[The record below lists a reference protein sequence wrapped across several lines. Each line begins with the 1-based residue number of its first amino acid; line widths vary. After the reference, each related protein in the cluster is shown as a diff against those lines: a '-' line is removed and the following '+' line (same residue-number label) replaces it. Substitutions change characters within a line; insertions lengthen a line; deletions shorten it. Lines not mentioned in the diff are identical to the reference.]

1 MTIGCCASGRHHLQC
16 YKAPQCYSPFIID
29 IWLSI
34 EHSSDLYHW
43 IKIMSQWINTDGFD
57 DVFQAT
63 KIHQTSYK
71 SRWRSTFESQL
82 SIRAIE
88 YLKLSAVIQISIWP
102 GERHCAVSQNTHTH
116 TRTAPVICIIQQNL
130 NDRSL
135 FQCVVVLRP
144 SNHSNAVYGVRSPA
158 RPYLYIIMFE
168 RSSFHPCWLPC
179 AMRPRH
185 LSSTLHSKIVHSIT
199 SCHVYAIREDESV
212 PFAINHASK
221 SWRRDGRLAGRAG
234 SMALGRGSSNSM
246 QLAVLFDLC
255 IV

>member
-1 MTIGCCASGRHHLQC
+1 MTIDCCASGRHHLQC

-116 TRTAPVICIIQQNL
+116 TNSTCHLHNTTKSERPLAVSMYSCASSFQPLQYRMW
-130 NDRSL
+130 RSL
-135 FQCVVVLRP
+135 
-144 SNHSNAVYGVRSPA
+144 ARSPIFIHYYVWA
-158 RPYLYIIMFE
+158 FE
-168 RSSFHPCWLPC
+168 LSPVLTSVRYAPTALCRVHFIRKLFTALHHATYMRFEKMNLCHLRSTMQAKAGEETDDWPGGPDRW
-179 AMRPRH
+179 
-185 LSSTLHSKIVHSIT
+185 
-199 SCHVYAIREDESV
+199 
-212 PFAINHASK
+212 
-221 SWRRDGRLAGRAG
+221 RLAV
-234 SMALGRGSSNSM
+234 ALQTACN
-246 QLAVLFDLC
+246 
-255 IV
+255 